1 MPLGG
6 KGIVNKNYFGVIG
19 LGYVGLPLAIQFT
32 KAGYQVVGV
41 DIDEKRIGLLKN
53 GQSYIGDIS
62 DSDLKSAV
70 E

>member
-32 KAGYQVVGV
+32 KAGYHVVGV